1 MYDFESEAKFKTKTK
16 GKNKNALLLCLLWEH
31 AKCLCKP
38 FFSLY
43 FSSGF
48 CCCFIFVLV
57 NVLLNFFSVCAFMH
71 VFVYS
76 YTLSQKEYYSDWN
89 VRACFIFILD
99 FFCFSLLST
108 GCLVFAMCIDILH
121 PIQICTLPYILCW
134 VSILK
139 LNCEYRNF
147 WLGSITFVL
156 LFFFCRES
164 QKNCFDTV
172 DVIFRTFFFC
182 LLWNSVRDQN
192 TVDESIVACNHPVI
206 RKWKRTTLFFS
217 LTFSERSICRWLINK
232 PFLLIIAIIA
242 ADVNTFRVYNY
253 ILIV

>member
-156 LFFFCRES
+156 LFFFVEKAKKIASIRLTSFFEHFSFVCCEILCEIKTPLTNLLLHAITLWSENENARHFS
-164 QKNCFDTV
+164 SHSHFLNDPFAV
-172 DVIFRTFFFC
+172 D
-182 LLWNSVRDQN
+182 W
-192 TVDESIVACNHPVI
+192 
-206 RKWKRTTLFFS
+206 
-217 LTFSERSICRWLINK
+217 
-232 PFLLIIAIIA
+232 
-242 ADVNTFRVYNY
+242 
-253 ILIV
+253 